1 MCACGNGS
9 NGFIRTLYS
18 SPFGSADAPLPE
30 VWNVL
35 AQSHGAAN
43 MLNFLGS
50 GYRHL
55 LKPLPLA
62 SNHRHNCSCF
72 VLVGLATEVDALQ
85 SQDYE
90 SSSRTQAQAHQKP
103 RQGMQTDIDTVCMSG
118 SVKSLPRVV
127 WHVWK
132 RVGIVGWKQHLNK
145 VLGED
150 FFSVVPNT
158 SVSLVNAFLSHVLF
172 FFFFSPS
179 VPVRLFPL
187 LGWNFRLPTLYP

>member
-1 MCACGNGS
+1 
-9 NGFIRTLYS
+9 
-18 SPFGSADAPLPE
+18 
-30 VWNVL
+30 
-35 AQSHGAAN
+35 

-72 VLVGLATEVDALQ
+72 VLVGLATKVDALQ

-118 SVKSLPRVV
+118 GSGVG
-127 WHVWK
+127 
-132 RVGIVGWKQHLNK
+132 GIVGCKQHRLNK

-158 SVSLVNAFLSHVLF
+158 SVSLVNAFLSHV
-172 FFFFSPS
+172 FFFFSFAICS
-179 VPVRLFPL
+179 STSLSPVRMKLPSTYALSLISGRAFSTGHNRAIVGGPL
-187 LGWNFRLPTLYP
+187 SSVNALVLLIWGVC

>member
-1 MCACGNGS
+1 
-9 NGFIRTLYS
+9 
-18 SPFGSADAPLPE
+18 
-30 VWNVL
+30 
-35 AQSHGAAN
+35 

-72 VLVGLATEVDALQ
+72 VLVGLATKVDALQ

-118 SVKSLPRVV
+118 GSGVG
-127 WHVWK
+127 
-132 RVGIVGWKQHLNK
+132 GIVGCKQHRLNK

-158 SVSLVNAFLSHVLF
+158 SVSLVNAFLSHVFF

-187 LGWNFRLPTLYP
+187 LG